1 MDNFVYTIIDNYF
14 KALSKLGYL
23 NTKKVHSL
31 LVLIFYRNLMYY
43 DYRGYISKDDYKLI
57 ERALN
62 CLYGSTCLIPYPDYL
77 KMNKLRLG
85 EMTELASRTKNLEAY
100 SEELNKRV
108 LDNDVLIEDS
118 IRRLDEYGG
127 RLDDN
132 DQHLAMHDKHLSDH
146 DAHLTQHDGHLAQH
160 DTHLALHDGQI
171 ANHEGRLT
179 TAEATL
185 VAHGGV
191 LDNHEGRIVAMESE
205 KVMKKNKVI
214 ANNIPDID
222 IDDILE
228 N

>member
-1 MDNFVYTIIDNYF
+1 MDNFTYNTINNYF

-23 NTKKVHSL
+23 STKKVYSL

-43 DYRGYISKDDYKLI
+43 DYRGYISKDDYRLI

-108 LDNDVLIEDS
+108 LDNDVLIEDN
-118 IRRLDEYGG
+118 IRRLDEHGG
-127 RLDDN
+127 RLDD
-132 DQHLAMHDKHLSDH
+132 HDH
-146 DAHLTQHDGHLAQH
+146 TLAQH
-160 DTHLALHDGQI
+160 TYYLGKHKERLDHHKSILID
-171 ANHEGRLT
+171 HESRLT
-179 TAEATL
+179 TAEDTIRQHGETL
-185 VAHGGV
+185 VQHGET
-191 LDNHEGRIVAMESE
+191 LDNHEGRILNMEGE
-205 KVMKKNKVI
+205 KVIKKNKYVVGD
-214 ANNIPDID
+214 IPDIN

-228 N
+228 T